1 MKKFI
6 YQYAPY
12 YKNYKI
18 KFFIAFVGIL
28 LVAGGTSGTAYIM
41 KPLLDDIFINKNQ
54 QMLTILPLFVIVLY
68 IAKGFGRFI
77 QVYYISFIGQDIIRQ
92 IRDKLYK
99 HILYLDIE
107 FFNKNHSGDL
117 ISKITNDINRI
128 QSAVSTKIATIFQ
141 EVLTIVALVSMTIYL
156 NSELAFYGLVIM
168 PLVLWPLSILA
179 KKMKKI
185 SFSSQEKNSDI
196 VAHLGESF
204 SNIEIIKASFT
215 QQLECDRFYE
225 HNKKFFKLNM
235 KAVKTNEMV
244 SPIMEI
250 MGALAIATVI
260 VIGGQYVIDDKMT
273 AGSFFSFMTALFMLY
288 TPIKRLSSV
297 YNSLQD
303 AIAANERTNKL
314 FEIYPTIQSGNDILS
329 NNIQKIS
336 FKDVTLMYDSK
347 TAIKNITIDIKRGE
361 KLALIGPSGGGK
373 TSFIN
378 LIMKFYE
385 PISGT
390 IEFDDLCLK
399 DIKLSNLR
407 QNIAII
413 TQRVYIFNDT
423 VANNICYGQKYDKNK
438 LIKTLKSLD
447 AYDFVLKL
455 KDGLDTVLDEAGTNL
470 SGGQKQRI
478 AIARAIYKN
487 PQILILDE
495 ATSALDNKT
504 EKTITKLLE
513 KVSKDK
519 IVIII
524 AHRLSTI
531 KNAKKVALFKDGKI
545 ICHDSIEYLEKNCK
559 EYQKLNNLS

>member
-1 MKKFI
+1 M
-6 YQYAPY
+6 
-12 YKNYKI
+12 
-18 KFFIAFVGIL
+18 KFFLAFVGIL
-28 LVAGGTSGTAYIM
+28 MVAGGTSGTAYIM

-54 QMLTILPLFVIVLY
+54 QMLTILPIFVIGLY
-68 IAKGFGRFI
+68 MSKGFGRFI

-92 IRDKLYK
+92 VRDKLYK
-99 HILYLDIE
+99 HLLYLDIV

-128 QSAVSTKIATIFQ
+128 QQAVSTQIATIFQ
-141 EVLTIVALVSMTIYL
+141 EVLTIIALVGMTIYL
-156 NSELAFYGLVIM
+156 NNELAFYGLVVM
-168 PLVLWPLSILA
+168 PLALWPLSKLA

-204 SNIEIIKASFT
+204 NNIEIIKASFT
-215 QQLECDRFYE
+215 QELESERFYK
-225 HNKKFFKLNM
+225 HNKKFFALNM
-235 KAVKTNEMV
+235 KAVKTNELV

-250 MGALAIATVI
+250 MGAIAIATVI
-260 VIGGQYVIDDKMT
+260 IIGGQYVIDDKMT
-273 AGSFFSFMTALFMLY
+273 AGSFFSFVTALFMLY
-288 TPIKRLSSV
+288 TPLKRLSSV

-303 AIAANERTNKL
+303 AIAANERINQL
-314 FEIYPTIQSGNDILS
+314 FQEYAKIKSGDDILS
-329 NNIQKIS
+329 DNIQKIS
-336 FKDVTLMYDSK
+336 FKNVTLKYDDK
-347 TAIKNITIDIKRGE
+347 IALENISLDIKKGE
-361 KLALIGPSGGGK
+361 KLALVGGSGGGK

-385 PISGT
+385 PISGQ
-390 IEFDDLCLK
+390 IKFDDMNLK
-399 DIKLSNLR
+399 NIKLSNLR

-423 VANNICYGQKYDKNK
+423 VANNICYGQTYNKNK
-438 LIKTLKSLD
+438 IINTLKNVD
-447 AYDFVLKL
+447 AYKFVSKL
-455 KDGLDTVLDEAGTNL
+455 ENGIDTVLNESGTNL

-504 EKTITKLLE
+504 EKTITNLLE

-531 KNAKKVALFKDGKI
+531 KNAKKVALLKAGKI
-545 ICHDSIEYLEKNCK
+545 ICHDTIENLEKNCQ
-559 EYQKLNNLS
+559 EYQELNKTSKTTE

>member
-1 MKKFI
+1 M
-6 YQYAPY
+6 
-12 YKNYKI
+12 
-18 KFFIAFVGIL
+18 KFFLAFVGIL
-28 LVAGGTSGTAYIM
+28 MVAGGTSGTAYIM

-54 QMLTILPLFVIVLY
+54 QMLTILPIFVIGLY
-68 IAKGFGRFI
+68 MSKGFGRFI

-92 IRDKLYK
+92 VRDKLYK
-99 HILYLDIE
+99 HLLYLDIV

-128 QSAVSTKIATIFQ
+128 QQAVSTQIATIFQ
-141 EVLTIVALVSMTIYL
+141 EVLTIIALVGMTIYL
-156 NSELAFYGLVIM
+156 NSELAFYGLVVM
-168 PLVLWPLSILA
+168 PLALWPLSKLA

-204 SNIEIIKASFT
+204 NNIEIIKASFT
-215 QQLECDRFYE
+215 QELESERFYK
-225 HNKKFFKLNM
+225 HNKKFFALNM
-235 KAVKTNEMV
+235 KAVKTNELV

-250 MGALAIATVI
+250 MGAIAIATVI
-260 VIGGQYVIDDKMT
+260 IIGGQYVIDDKMT
-273 AGSFFSFMTALFMLY
+273 AGSFFSFVTALFMLY
-288 TPIKRLSSV
+288 TPLKRLSSV

-303 AIAANERTNKL
+303 AIAANERINQL
-314 FEIYPTIQSGNDILS
+314 FQEYAKIKSGDDILS
-329 NNIQKIS
+329 DNIQKIS
-336 FKDVTLMYDSK
+336 FKNVTLKYDDK
-347 TAIKNITIDIKRGE
+347 IALENISLDIKKGE
-361 KLALIGPSGGGK
+361 KLALVGGSGGGK

-385 PISGT
+385 PISGQ
-390 IEFDDLCLK
+390 IKFDDMNLK
-399 DIKLSNLR
+399 NIKLSNLR

-423 VANNICYGQKYDKNK
+423 VANNICYGQTYNKNK
-438 LIKTLKSLD
+438 IINTLKNVD
-447 AYDFVLKL
+447 AYKFVSKL
-455 KDGLDTVLDEAGTNL
+455 ENGIDTVLNESGTNL

-504 EKTITKLLE
+504 EKTITNLLE

-531 KNAKKVALFKDGKI
+531 KNAKKVALLKAGKI
-545 ICHDSIEYLEKNCK
+545 ICHDTIENLEKNCQ
-559 EYQKLNNLS
+559 EYQELNKTSKTTE

>member
-1 MKKFI
+1 M
-6 YQYAPY
+6 
-12 YKNYKI
+12 
-18 KFFIAFVGIL
+18 KFFLAFVGIL
-28 LVAGGTSGTAYIM
+28 MVAGGTSGTAYIM

-54 QMLTILPLFVIVLY
+54 QMLTILPIFVIGLY
-68 IAKGFGRFI
+68 MSKGFGRFI

-92 IRDKLYK
+92 VRDKLYK
-99 HILYLDIE
+99 HLLYLDIV

-128 QSAVSTKIATIFQ
+128 QQAVSTQIATIFQ
-141 EVLTIVALVSMTIYL
+141 EVLTIIALVGMTIYL
-156 NSELAFYGLVIM
+156 NNELAFYGLVVM
-168 PLVLWPLSILA
+168 PLALWPLSKLA

-204 SNIEIIKASFT
+204 NNIEIIKASFT
-215 QQLECDRFYE
+215 QELESERFYK
-225 HNKKFFKLNM
+225 HNKKFFALNM
-235 KAVKTNEMV
+235 KAVKTNELV

-250 MGALAIATVI
+250 MGAIAIATVI
-260 VIGGQYVIDDKMT
+260 IIGGQYVIDDKMT
-273 AGSFFSFMTALFMLY
+273 AGSFFSFVTALFMLY
-288 TPIKRLSSV
+288 TPLKRLSSV

-303 AIAANERTNKL
+303 AIAANERINQL
-314 FEIYPTIQSGNDILS
+314 FQEYAKIKSGDDILS
-329 NNIQKIS
+329 DNIQKIS
-336 FKDVTLMYDSK
+336 FKNVTLKYDDK
-347 TAIKNITIDIKRGE
+347 IALENISLDIKKGE
-361 KLALIGPSGGGK
+361 KLALVGGSGGGK

-385 PISGT
+385 PISGQ
-390 IEFDDLCLK
+390 IKFDDMNLK
-399 DIKLSNLR
+399 NIKLSNLR

-423 VANNICYGQKYDKNK
+423 VANNICYGQTYNKNK
-438 LIKTLKSLD
+438 IINTLKNVD
-447 AYDFVLKL
+447 AYKFVSKL
-455 KDGLDTVLDEAGTNL
+455 ENGIDTVLNESGTNL

-504 EKTITKLLE
+504 EKTITNLLE

-531 KNAKKVALFKDGKI
+531 KNAKKVALLKAGKI
-545 ICHDSIEYLEKNCK
+545 ICHDTIENLEKNCQA
-559 EYQKLNNLS
+559 YQELNKTSKTTE